1 MKQSEIMNCY
11 RNAKLG
17 TSINL
22 DGTQYT
28 LEDWVKHHE
37 PHIVKALAQYDPDSI
52 VIKKSDVPEGLGE
65 AVDSERSKSRNY
77 IKPTEYALI
86 YKTAALVANA
96 MKESEG

>member
-1 MKQSEIMNCY
+1 MKQSDVKAAYELAVEICKDLPDKQGY
-11 RNAKLG
+11 PLEEALS
-17 TSINL
+17 TISI
-22 DGTQYT
+22 
-28 LEDWVKHHE
+28 
-37 PHIVKALAQYDPDSI
+37 ALAQYDPDSI
-52 VIKKSDVPEGLGE
+52 TINKSDVPEGLGE